1 MMGASIPANGQEL
14 RLTRNWQREIQP
26 AGHKGRRGPASAA
39 PNGWDQGIES
49 VGPPGGSLKLRYDA
63 GGPWNTRITRNG
75 CWLSCLWV
83 GRALRARRCRSG
95 FTPRLIEANLA
106 A

>member
-1 MMGASIPANGQEL
+1 MMGASIPANGQKL

-63 GGPWNTRITRNG
+63 GVPTEHTDHTERDI
-75 CWLSCLWV
+75 LSV
-83 GRALRARRCRSG
+83 SSV
-95 FTPRLIEANLA
+95 
-106 A
+106 